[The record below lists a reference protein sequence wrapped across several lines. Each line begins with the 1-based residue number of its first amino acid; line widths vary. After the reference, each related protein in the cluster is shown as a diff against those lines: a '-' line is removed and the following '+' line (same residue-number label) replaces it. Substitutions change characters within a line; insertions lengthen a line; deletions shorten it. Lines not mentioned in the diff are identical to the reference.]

1 MSPAPIYYAQT
12 MPGFEQIAWLEI
24 RKRFPG
30 ATLVEKLFVK
40 DQNGIVVFQCG
51 GEPERLLELRTAEDV
66 FAEVIS
72 LPDLSRDWRDLRL
85 IANEIERSSRLE
97 RAIRPGARTGRPLT
111 YRVISRR
118 VGNHQ
123 YRRMDLE
130 AAVVKGVE
138 RKLGKKWTL
147 VEDDADVEIWANILG
162 SRLLCGVRLSDR
174 TMRHRWYRVAN
185 LPAALRPSVA
195 GAMVFLTE
203 PSPADVFLDPMCGS
217 GTLIAERLLVGD
229 VAAILGGDI
238 VPRAL
243 DASVANV
250 AQLGRPCTFCCW
262 DTCRLPLAAASVDK
276 VAVNLPFGKQIG
288 TRQEIEA
295 LYPRF
300 CCELERLLKP
310 GGRAVVLSAEFEMV
324 KQALRVAPALHI
336 DHGYSVAVLG
346 QWARLYLVRRA

>member
-1 MSPAPIYYAQT
+1 MKPAPVYYAQT

-24 RKRFPG
+24 RKRFPH
-30 ATLVEKLFVK
+30 ATLIETLFVK
-40 DQNGIVVFQCG
+40 DQNGIVVFRFDG
-51 GEPERLLELRTAEDV
+51 NPDRLLDLRTAEDV
-66 FAEVIS
+66 FAEIAS
-72 LPDLSRDWRDLRL
+72 MSELSRDWRDLRL
-85 IANEIERSSRLE
+85 IANEIDRSCLLQPVTLPR
-97 RAIRPGARTGRPLT
+97 ARTGRTLT
-111 YRVISRR
+111 YRVISRK

-147 VEDDADVEIWANILG
+147 VEDDADIEIWANVLG

-174 TMRHRWYRVAN
+174 TMRHRSYRVAS

-195 GAMVFLTE
+195 GAMVFLIE
-203 PSPADVFLDPMCGS
+203 PCPADVFLDPMCGT
-217 GTLIAERLLVGD
+217 GTLIAERLLVADG
-229 VAAILGGDI
+229 ATILGGDI
-238 VPRAL
+238 AHRAL
-243 DASVANV
+243 AASALNAV
-250 AQLGRPCTFCCW
+250 QLGKPCTVCCW
-262 DTCRLPLAAASVDK
+262 DACRLPLAAASVDK

-300 CCELERLLKP
+300 FCELERLLKA
-310 GGRAVVLSAEFEMV
+310 GGRAVVLSAEFELV

-346 QWARLYLVRRA
+346 QWARLYLVRRL

>member
-1 MSPAPIYYAQT
+1 

-24 RKRFPG
+24 RHRFPT
-30 ATLVEKLFVK
+30 ATLVETLFVK
-40 DQNGIVVFQCG
+40 DQNGIVVLRFG
-51 GEPERLLELRTAEDV
+51 GDPDRLLDLRTAEDL
-66 FAEVIS
+66 FAEVLS

-85 IANEIERSSRLE
+85 IADEIERSSLLE
-97 RAIRPGARTGRPLT
+97 QVIQARTRTSRTLT
-111 YRVISRR
+111 YRVISRK

-130 AAVVKGVE
+130 AAVVKGIE
-138 RKLGKKWTL
+138 RKVGHKWTL
-147 VEDDADVEIWANILG
+147 VEDDADVELWANILG

-174 TMRHRWYRVAN
+174 TMRHRSYRIAN

-195 GAMVFLTE
+195 GAMVFLTG

-217 GTLIAERLLVGD
+217 GTLIAERLLAGEATLV
-229 VAAILGGDI
+229 IGGDI
-238 VPRAL
+238 SARAL
-243 DASVANV
+243 EASVANV
-250 AQLGRPCTFCCW
+250 GQIAKPATFFRW
-262 DTCRLPLAAASVDK
+262 DARRLPLVAASVDK

-288 TRQEIEA
+288 TRQDLQV

-300 CCELERLLKP
+300 FVELERLLKP
-310 GGRAVVLSAEFEMV
+310 GGRAVALSAEYELV
-324 KQALRVAPALHI
+324 KQALRFAPALHI